1 MLFFSKASSCLMQ
14 GLASGNYSKSTYWI
28 VLKGIL
34 LQNNLVKTFLYLP
47 LPPKMNGVNHVSNNT
62 NSIQFLETLQLLS
75 ISSDIEYSR
84 KEVGGFGRMALKH
97 VGYHV

>member
-1 MLFFSKASSCLMQ
+1 MTFCYCLFAYLSFCMASETLFPTADYVLFFSKASSCLMQ

-47 LPPKMNGVNHVSNNT
+47 RPQK
-62 NSIQFLETLQLLS
+62 
-75 ISSDIEYSR
+75 
-84 KEVGGFGRMALKH
+84 
-97 VGYHV
+97 